1 MHGGSSSATG
11 WIRVNDIIITN
22 KQSGGRRHGTSVPRK
37 LSLSHCHI
45 SEEPFSS
52 LTLSL
57 ARRSVVGGTLLNK
70 YSWQS
75 VRVNDIQDFKVKQGR

>member
-1 MHGGSSSATG
+1 MRLVGYGLT
-11 WIRVNDIIITN
+11 IL
-22 KQSGGRRHGTSVPRK
+22 
-37 LSLSHCHI
+37 LSLTNRAAGDDTERASLESFLSLIVTFLKSH
-45 SEEPFSS
+45 S
-52 LTLSL
+52 LHSLSLSL